1 MTRVLLKAETLKS
14 CNLVL
19 VLLVFNFAMQQQNHL
34 TGSPLMS
41 ILFEF
46 EFLPAILDCKFT
58 SSINVFYKHYFLKLF
73 SVVGK
78 LILLYQFASRIKQN
92 IIAVYH

>member
-19 VLLVFNFAMQQQNHL
+19 VLFNFAMQPQNHL

-46 EFLPAILDCKFT
+46 SFLPTVLDCKFT
-58 SSINVFYKHYFLKLF
+58 SSINVFYKNYFLKVF
-73 SVVGK
+73 SVVEN
-78 LILLYQFASRIKQN
+78 LILLYQLASRIKQS
-92 IIAVYH
+92 IRAVHH